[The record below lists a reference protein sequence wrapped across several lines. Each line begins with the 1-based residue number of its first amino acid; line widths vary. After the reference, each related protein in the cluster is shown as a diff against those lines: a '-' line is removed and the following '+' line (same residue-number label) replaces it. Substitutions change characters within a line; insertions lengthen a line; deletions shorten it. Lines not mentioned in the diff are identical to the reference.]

1 MALIFSLFRQL
12 KEQSKKLIGVKR
24 NQQLER
30 EKQAE
35 LLNEVKK
42 KEDQKGETAE
52 FFQVVCVSNSGWE
65 GVHICRRT
73 GYGFGSRVLE
83 RQYS

>member
-52 FFQVVCVSNSGWE
+52 LFQVVCVSNSG
-65 GVHICRRT
+65 
-73 GYGFGSRVLE
+73 
-83 RQYS
+83 

>member
-1 MALIFSLFRQL
+1 M
-12 KEQSKKLIGVKR
+12 IGVKR

-52 FFQVVCVSNSGWE
+52 FFQVVCVSNSGRE
-65 GVHICRRT
+65 GAHICRRK

>member
-1 MALIFSLFRQL
+1 MPFPQHIEMALIFSLFRQL

-52 FFQVVCVSNSGWE
+52 FFQVVCVSNRG
-65 GVHICRRT
+65 
-73 GYGFGSRVLE
+73 
-83 RQYS
+83 

>member
-1 MALIFSLFRQL
+1 M
-12 KEQSKKLIGVKR
+12 IGVKR

-52 FFQVVCVSNSGWE
+52 LFQVVCVSNSG
-65 GVHICRRT
+65 
-73 GYGFGSRVLE
+73 
-83 RQYS
+83 